1 VRIAVSTDGPDLK
14 AQVACRFGVAG
25 YLLIVDLDT
34 SELETAPVP
43 GASHQQGGMQT
54 VILAIDKRVDAVLTG
69 WCSPHSRAYME
80 SRGIRVIDAQAG
92 SAAEAVESFAR
103 ILRSNALP
111 DFQGIPHPTPSRLRL
126 ISALK
131 ISAAQFYRILPV
143 VVGVIFS
150 LGLFSVFFPRSLLY
164 SIFSGNT
171 ILDAFLGA
179 CFGSIFAGNPINSY
193 LISGELLKAGVG
205 LVAVTA
211 FLVAW
216 VGVGVVQ
223 LPSEIVALGRRFA
236 LIRNGIAFVFSILT
250 ALITVFLI
258 NGLSF

>member
-14 AQVACRFGVAG
+14 AQVAGRLGTAG

-34 SELETAPVP
+34 LELETVPVP
-43 GASHQQGGMQT
+43 DASHQQGGMQT

-92 SAAEAVESFAR
+92 SAENVVESFSR
-103 ILRSNALP
+103 RLGSNALP
-111 DFQGIPHPTPSRLRL
+111 DQTLSDSAPSRLHL
-126 ISALK
+126 IPALK
-131 ISAAQFYRILPV
+131 LAAAQLYRILPV
-143 VVGVIFS
+143 TVGVLFT
-150 LGLFSVFFPRSLLY
+150 LGLFSAFFPKRLLY

-171 ILDAFLGA
+171 LLDAFLGS
-179 CFGSIFAGNPINSY
+179 CLGSVFAGNPITSY

-211 FLVAW
+211 FMAAW

-223 LPSEIVALGRRFA
+223 LPAEIVALGRRFA
-236 LIRNGIAFVFSILT
+236 LVRNAIAFVFSILT
-250 ALITVFLI
+250 ALITVFTVK
-258 NGLSF
+258 GLAL